1 MSSEAAAPSLVPR
14 LAGRR
19 YARRMSH
26 IRMRDD
32 RRKWITLPKAPRRV
46 VSAVP
51 SDTYNLFELGAGE
64 RIVGRTRY
72 CVEPAAEVGRVPA
85 IGGTK
90 DLDVDAIVALEP
102 DVVIAN
108 QEENSESDIVKLEDA
123 GLKVYVSFP
132 KRVADGLAHLGRL
145 AKVLGIERDPIAGA
159 RAKRVIK
166 EGYHLLRAAEAK
178 RATLRPLR
186 AFFPIWADPLMTA
199 NRDTFLSDALDLAG
213 AVNVFAERDRRY
225 PLAAD
230 LGAARPL
237 SVERVQGR
245 DTRYPRVT
253 LDEVRDAAP
262 EIVLLPDEPH
272 PFTEAD
278 AQRFRDLDIPAQR
291 HGSVV
296 FCDGKDAMWY
306 GARALSGIARLTALV
321 DAARAR
327 MGG

>member
-1 MSSEAAAPSLVPR
+1 
-14 LAGRR
+14 
-19 YARRMSH
+19 
-26 IRMRDD
+26 MRDD
-32 RRKWITLPKAPRRV
+32 RHKWITLSAPARRI

-72 CVEPAAEVGRVPA
+72 CVEPAADVASIPE

-90 DLDVDAIVALEP
+90 DLDIDAIVALAP

-108 QEENSESDIVKLEDA
+108 QEENSEGDIVKLEDA

-132 KRVADGLAHLGRL
+132 KRVAQGLAHLGRL
-145 AKVLGIERDPIAGA
+145 AKLLGFDRDPQAGA
-159 RAKRVIK
+159 RAKRVIQ
-166 EGYHLLRAAEAK
+166 EGYHTLRAAEAK

-186 AFFPIWADPLMTA
+186 AFLPIWADPLMTA
-199 NRDTFLSDALDLAG
+199 NKDTFLSDALDLAG
-213 AVNVFAERDRRY
+213 AVNVFAERDRKY

-237 SVERVQGR
+237 PPERVQGR

-253 LDEVRDAAP
+253 LDEVVAMAP

-278 AQRFRDLDIPAQR
+278 AQRFRDLDIPASR
-291 HGSVV
+291 AGAVV
-296 FCDGKDAMWY
+296 FCDGKDTMWY
-306 GARALSGIARLTALV
+306 GARALTGIARLTALV
-321 DAARAR
+321 DEARSHLES
-327 MGG
+327 

>member
-1 MSSEAAAPSLVPR
+1 MLGGMSQ
-14 LAGRR
+14 
-19 YARRMSH
+19 

-32 RRKWITLPKAPRRV
+32 RRKWITLPAPPRRV

-51 SDTYNLFELGAGE
+51 SDTYNLFELGVGE
-64 RIVGRTRY
+64 RVVGRTRY
-72 CVEPAAEVGRVPA
+72 CVEPAAEVGRIQE

-108 QEENSESDIVKLEDA
+108 QEENSEADIVKLEDA

-132 KRVADGLAHLGRL
+132 KRVAEGLAHLGRL
-145 AKVLGIERDPIAGA
+145 AKVLGIDRDAKAGA
-159 RAKRVIK
+159 RAKRVIT
-166 EGYHLLRAAEAK
+166 EGYHALRAAEAK
-178 RATLRPLR
+178 RANLRPLR

-199 NRDTFLSDALDLAG
+199 NKETFLSDALDLAG
-213 AVNVFAERDRRY
+213 AVNVFAERDRKY

-237 SVERVQGR
+237 SAERVQGR

-253 LDEVRDAAP
+253 LDEVLALAP
-262 EIVLLPDEPH
+262 EIVILPDEPH

-278 AQRFRDLDIPAQR
+278 AQRFRDLDIPAAKA
-291 HGSVV
+291 SAVV

-306 GARALSGIARLTALV
+306 GARALTGIARLTALV

-327 MGG
+327 QDA